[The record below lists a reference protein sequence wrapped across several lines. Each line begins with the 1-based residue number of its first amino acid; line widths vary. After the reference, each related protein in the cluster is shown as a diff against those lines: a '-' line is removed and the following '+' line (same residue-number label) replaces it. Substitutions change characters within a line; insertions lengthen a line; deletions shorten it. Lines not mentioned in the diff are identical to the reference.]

1 MKILGRILI
10 ILAAFTIVIG
20 VTYAA
25 VNAGSSSAS
34 ATVPAFERGG
44 EGFPAP
50 DGERPE
56 FDGKRPEFGGGWIV
70 GFMKNIGIIAVVVAL
85 ITIPK
90 SFKRR
95 KIAQLNAQ

>member
-10 ILAAFTIVIG
+10 ILAVFTIVIG
-20 VTYAA
+20 VAYVAINT
-25 VNAGSSSAS
+25 GSSSSS

-44 EGFPAP
+44 ERFPAP

-56 FDGKRPEFGGGWIV
+56 FDGERPEFGGGWIV
-70 GFMKNIGIIAVVVAL
+70 GFIKNIGIIAVVVAL

-90 SFKRR
+90 TFKRR
-95 KIAQLNAQ
+95 KIAGFNAQ